1 MCKENKKKHR
11 TLCSRSN
18 TRVCIISH
26 FNINTMSREIHEA
39 LDLENLKEEYES
51 AFDCGDIGKA
61 EEIINKASELGYD
74 IL

>member
-1 MCKENKKKHR
+1 
-11 TLCSRSN
+11 
-18 TRVCIISH
+18 
-26 FNINTMSREIHEA
+26 MSKEIHEA
-39 LDLENLKEEYES
+39 LDLENLKEEYAS